1 MYQDIP
7 ALEIGSSNKIKGI
20 SYDAFLIKYKEYIE
34 EEKKINEVL
43 NTTTKRL
50 ILKSKNKL
58 IGEVGIR
65 TTLNDFWINKGSQIY
80 YKIRLSERNKGYGN
94 TILFLALKEAK
105 KLGFKKIR
113 INCNDKNI
121 LSCGYHFKGYTK
133 SIQDTL
139 QPRYHMYIPL
149 INKDHNFL
157 TESEIK
163 TSFKKRIRSY
173 IGNYHEKS
181 NEKNFCRNC
190 SAGTDH
196 RMHPCCAGK
205 SRGYGKCDRD

>member
-1 MYQDIP
+1 MALEECNKVDLYDMYQDIP

-20 SYDAFLIKYKEYIE
+20 SYDAFLIKYKEYID
-34 EEKKINEVL
+34 EEKKINEIL
-43 NTTTKRL
+43 NTTTKRF

-121 LSCGYHFKGYTK
+121 FSKKIIIKNGGIVDIK
-133 SIQDTL
+133 SYRTNDG
-139 QPRYHMYIPL
+139 
-149 INKDHNFL
+149 F
-157 TESEIK
+157 S
-163 TSFKKRIRSY
+163 SSY
-173 IGNYHEKS
+173 IIDLKDI
-181 NEKNFCRNC
+181 KN
-190 SAGTDH
+190 
-196 RMHPCCAGK
+196 K
-205 SRGYGKCDRD
+205 

>member
-1 MYQDIP
+1 M
-7 ALEIGSSNKIKGI
+7 
-20 SYDAFLIKYKEYIE
+20 IKYKEYIE

-121 LSCGYHFKGYTK
+121 FS
-133 SIQDTL
+133 
-139 QPRYHMYIPL
+139 
-149 INKDHNFL
+149 
-157 TESEIK
+157 
-163 TSFKKRIRSY
+163 KKL
-173 IGNYHEKS
+173 
-181 NEKNFCRNC
+181 
-190 SAGTDH
+190 
-196 RMHPCCAGK
+196 
-205 SRGYGKCDRD
+205 